1 MTHYSDILNQLQS
14 TGNYREIPAD
24 GDFRGIDFSTN
35 DYMGLGNDRELQKQ
49 FFDNVDNRAIPMT
62 SSASRLL
69 ASRQREHN
77 ALEHLLADLY
87 GRDTILFNSGYHANT
102 GIISA
107 IADTGTYIIAD
118 KLVHASIIDGIVLSR
133 APFSRFRH
141 NDYDHLERILEREA
155 QSHER
160 ILIITESIFSMDGDS
175 ADIDR
180 LAEIKRRF
188 DNVMLYIDEAHAFGA
203 VGHHGLGLSRYNDNY
218 NDVDIVV
225 GTFGKAA
232 ASSGAFAAVS
242 TTIKRYLVNR
252 SRSLIFS
259 TALSPITCAWT
270 SFVIE
275 RLITM
280 EDERRHLA
288 MLGKHFA
295 ERISEF
301 NSKPVNE
308 SHIIP
313 FIVGDAS
320 LTVNM
325 SQQLRELGYKVLPIR
340 TPTVP
345 AGTERLR
352 FSLSASMDTGDIDGV
367 ANAIKSILK

>member
-69 ASRQREHN
+69 ASRQHEHE
-77 ALEHLLADLY
+77 ALERLLSDLY
-87 GRDTILFNSGYHANT
+87 GRSTLLFNSGYHANT

-107 IADTGTYIIAD
+107 LADSGTYIVAD

-133 APFSRFRH
+133 APFTRFRH
-141 NDYDHLERILEREA
+141 NDYDHLEKILQRIA
-155 QSHER
+155 DSHER
-160 ILIITESIFSMDGDS
+160 ILVITESIFSMDGDA

-180 LAEIKRRF
+180 LTDIKRRF
-188 DNVMLYIDEAHAFGA
+188 NNVILYIDEAHAFGA
-203 VGHHGLGLSRYNDNY
+203 AGHRGLGLSRDNANY
-218 NDVDIVV
+218 NDVDIIV

-232 ASSGAFAAVS
+232 ASSGAFAAVDS
-242 TTIKRYLVNR
+242 TIKNFLINR
-252 SRSLIFS
+252 SRSFIFS
-259 TALSPITCAWT
+259 TALSPMTCAWT

-275 RLITM
+275 RLVTM
-280 EDERRHLA
+280 DAERDRLA
-288 MLGKHFA
+288 KLGKHFA
-295 ERISEF
+295 EKLSAISA
-301 NSKPVNE
+301 KPVVE

-320 LTVNM
+320 LTVDM
-325 SQQLRELGYKVLPIR
+325 SLQLRALGYKVLPIR

-352 FSLSASMDTGDIDGV
+352 FSLSASMDVSDIDGV
-367 ANAIKSILK
+367 VNAIKSIME

>member
-35 DYMGLGNDRELQKQ
+35 DYMGLGNDRELQRQ

-69 ASRQREHN
+69 ASRQHEHE
-77 ALEHLLADLY
+77 ALERLLSDLY
-87 GRDTILFNSGYHANT
+87 GRSTLLFNSGYHANT

-107 IADTGTYIIAD
+107 LADSGTYIVAD

-133 APFSRFRH
+133 APFTRFRH
-141 NDYDHLERILEREA
+141 NDYDHLERILQRIA
-155 QSHER
+155 DSHER
-160 ILIITESIFSMDGDS
+160 ILVITESIFSMDGDA

-180 LAEIKRRF
+180 MTDIKRRF
-188 DNVMLYIDEAHAFGA
+188 NNVILYIDEAHAFGA
-203 VGHHGLGLSRYNDNY
+203 AGHRGLGLSRDNANY
-218 NDVDIVV
+218 NDVDIIV

-232 ASSGAFAAVS
+232 ASSGAFAAVNS
-242 TTIKRYLVNR
+242 TIKN
-252 SRSLIFS
+252 F
-259 TALSPITCAWT
+259 P
-270 SFVIE
+270 
-275 RLITM
+275 
-280 EDERRHLA
+280 A
-288 MLGKHFA
+288 MLGKHCA
-295 ERISEF
+295 EKLSAISA
-301 NSKPVNE
+301 KPVVE

-320 LTVNM
+320 LTVDM
-325 SQQLRELGYKVLPIR
+325 SLQLRALGYKVLPIR

-352 FSLSASMDTGDIDGV
+352 FSLSASMDVSDIDGV
-367 ANAIKSILK
+367 VNAIKSIMK